1 MFQASRRDPP
11 SLDSPKPKLDDQD
24 KEKDKEDDSPVII
37 DKKDPILL
45 ALEKETNNFDP
56 NVYLQKNDG
65 QGEESLW
72 LTIETYYQTRF
83 ENIRGSLVLKL
94 DHLVFEAYKQR
105 DKT

>member
-1 MFQASRRDPP
+1 MRQGISKTKTQLSEWVFQASRRDPP

-65 QGEESLW
+65 
-72 LTIETYYQTRF
+72 
-83 ENIRGSLVLKL
+83 
-94 DHLVFEAYKQR
+94 
-105 DKT
+105 